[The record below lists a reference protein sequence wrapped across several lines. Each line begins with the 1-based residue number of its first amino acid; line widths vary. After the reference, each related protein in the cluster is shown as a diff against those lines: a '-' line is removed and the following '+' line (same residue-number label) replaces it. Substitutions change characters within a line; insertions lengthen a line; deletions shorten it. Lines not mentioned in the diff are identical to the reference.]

1 MSTRHPKGAAE
12 IVVGAPARAR
22 AARVRN
28 FKLGVNFYVI
38 LALLF
43 VMLAS
48 KAEIQ
53 SLLDGGETITA
64 EFADSYKLR
73 ENDSSVKIAGLTV
86 GNVSGL
92 SRTDNGTTIVSM
104 KVDEDALEKLG
115 SSPSARIE
123 PRTILGGRYAIELH
137 SGGGP
142 GKFDGR
148 IPMERTAAPT
158 ELDVVAE
165 ALPKSARQALQRLTG
180 TAGDSLH
187 GSDDEVAGLLE
198 SAPEVLEPGTDV
210 LNAARGNRPAT
221 DLPSLVTDLNTTADV
236 LSQKDRQ
243 LAGIARNLSVTS
255 EVLADNRG
263 AVGETMEGLPE
274 TLRTTRAGVSG
285 LDDSVTALT
294 ETAEDLR
301 PSAPEL
307 VHLIERLDPL
317 LRDARPV
324 MADLKPLLRDA
335 RPAVEQLVPTA
346 RNAREVLTDLHGPVL
361 DRVNGP
367 VSDFVLN
374 PWEGKG
380 PYKGGAGGYMADH
393 KFYEELAYMATN
405 IDRASM
411 SQDGNGSTLAFQAGV
426 GLSSL
431 SGLPFDMESLVTLAL
446 DQAGI
451 SGSLRSSIFE
461 NLGLAP

>member
-1 MSTRHPKGAAE
+1 MRTRHPKAATE
-12 IVVGAPARAR
+12 VVQGAPARAR
-22 AARVRN
+22 AARARN

-43 VMLAS
+43 VVLAS

-53 SLLDGGETITA
+53 SLLSGGQTITA

-73 ENDSSVKIAGLTV
+73 ENDSTVKVAGLTV
-86 GNVSGL
+86 GNVTDL
-92 SRTDNGTTIVSM
+92 NRTDNGTTIVTM
-104 KVDEDALEKLG
+104 KVDEDTLAKLG

-137 SGGGP
+137 AGGDG
-142 GKFDGR
+142 GEFDGK
-148 IPMERTAAPT
+148 IPRERTAAPT
-158 ELDVVAE
+158 ELDVVTE
-165 ALPKSARQALQRLTG
+165 ALPKSARQALQRLIGTTG
-180 TAGDSLH
+180 ESLH
-187 GSDDEVAGLLE
+187 AGDDEVAGLLE

-210 LNAARGNRPAT
+210 LSAARGSRPST

-236 LSQKDRQ
+236 LSRKDQQ

-263 AVGETMEGLPE
+263 AVGETMADLPE
-274 TLRTTRAGVSG
+274 TLRTTRAGMSG
-285 LDDSVTALT
+285 LDGSVTALT

-307 VHLIERLDPL
+307 VHLIERLEPL
-317 LRDARPV
+317 LRDARPLL
-324 MADLKPLLRDA
+324 ADLKPLLRDT
-335 RPAVEQLVPTA
+335 RPAVEELVPTA
-346 RNAREVLTDLHGPVL
+346 RNGRKVLTDLHGPVL

-431 SGLPFDMESLVTLAL
+431 SGLPFDMESLVALAL